1 MWDVEE
7 LPGKDGV
14 GWEFSLCL
22 GLSLILINGWQVNR
36 RKALPWGSYEACRE
50 LGDRSEYL

>member
-1 MWDVEE
+1 MWDAGE

-14 GWEFSLCL
+14 CRQFSLCL
-22 GLSLILINGWQVNR
+22 GLSLILINGRQVNR

-50 LGDRSEYL
+50 LWD

>member
-50 LGDRSEYL
+50 LGD